1 MIALV
6 NIACVLAAA
15 LCGGVLY
22 RCRGG
27 FIGTGSTTVA
37 RVLWWAFPTAAEA
50 KSLID
55 GHEKLCAERFGRID
69 RTLGRVLGWAVAG
82 AGTTIGMLIAA
93 VATLLWYNIT
103 HR

>member
-1 MIALV
+1 MAID
-6 NIACVLAAA
+6 AA
-15 LCGGVLY
+15 
-22 RCRGG
+22 
-27 FIGTGSTTVA
+27 TDA
-37 RVLWWAFPTAAEA
+37 RISRVEQDAKEARKMAAEA